1 MGVNRRFQ
9 LKSQHSANLI
19 TNTRESLSTNTSSS
33 EGLHPRVT
41 GNIQSLSVQVQFF
54 CGFDDDLLVNPNPC

>member
-19 TNTRESLSTNTSSS
+19 SNMRERESLSANTSSS

-41 GNIQSLSVQVQFF
+41 GNIQSLSVQVQIA
-54 CGFDDDLLVNPNPC
+54 